1 MTKYLGCP
9 SHTFFFQTL
18 CNILMVWQNF
28 FSKCTISVV
37 LDLFITVKNTW
48 SQQSLK
54 NMPFPIL
61 KATGSKHP
69 SSLDSQ
75 LLLDKLRENGPGFE
89 RDTWQDIVLIS
100 TYSGTER
107 KTQCWG
113 CFLHTVGMK
122 RRQCWGYFL
131 LFWRTWVEI
140 PRPYITL
147 QSPGTGDPGYLS
159 ASPGLSGAPTHGH
172 ISTHA
177 HIKKK
182 KTIKA

>member
-1 MTKYLGCP
+1 MIKYLGCP
-9 SHTFFFQTL
+9 SHTFFFFFQTL

-89 RDTWQDIVLIS
+89 RATWQDIVFFFSINIHIQWDWKEDTVLRVLPAH
-100 TYSGTER
+100 SGTEE
-107 KTQCWG
+107 KTVLRVLPAFLEDLSWDSKTLHHLAITWNWG
-113 CFLHTVGMK
+113 SRVFVSLSRPFWGSNTWTYIHT
-122 RRQCWGYFL
+122 C
-131 LFWRTWVEI
+131 
-140 PRPYITL
+140 
-147 QSPGTGDPGYLS
+147 
-159 ASPGLSGAPTHGH
+159 TH
-172 ISTHA
+172 
-177 HIKKK
+177 
-182 KTIKA
+182 